1 MTCSLC
7 GRGADD
13 VGKLIRAPA
22 AAICDACT
30 AVARSSLTDHELD
43 MPCSFC
49 GNAEG
54 ARQCRVGRLAICESC
69 VEACTDVLRE
79 ARVTLP
85 EARVVKK

>member
-22 AAICDACT
+22 AAICDACVG
-30 AVARSSLTDHELD
+30 VARSALADHELD

-54 ARQCRVGRLAICESC
+54 ARQCRVNRVAICAPC

-79 ARVTLP
+79 ARVSLP